1 LSKQFD
7 GLEPEHLTAKGKM
20 MATINEIFEQM
31 PRQFMGEKAGDFDAT
46 IQFDLSGDDG
56 GDWYV
61 VIADGNAAVEEGVA
75 DDPNAVIRMDATDF
89 ADMMSGKLDPMN
101 AFMMGKVKVE
111 GDLNTVMKFQ
121 TLFS

>member
-1 LSKQFD
+1 
-7 GLEPEHLTAKGKM
+7 
-20 MATINEIFEQM
+20 M